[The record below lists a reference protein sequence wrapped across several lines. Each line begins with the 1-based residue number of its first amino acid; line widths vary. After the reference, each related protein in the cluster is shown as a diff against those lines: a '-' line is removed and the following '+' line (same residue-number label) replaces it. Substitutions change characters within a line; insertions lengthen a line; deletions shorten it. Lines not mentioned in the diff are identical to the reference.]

1 MQNFKR
7 DTFIKK
13 GEEHISNRF
22 KNKRNLNDIFD
33 LTFAFNPEKK
43 IVSKNYICNLFNWNN
58 KIPIIVVFA
67 NNIFDGVFEKRIS
80 IFQDNYI
87 WLKETLKYLCQNKNI
102 NILIK
107 KHPTEYEITKLK
119 DKTETVVNNYKFKNN
134 NLSIFP
140 ENVHPS
146 SILNFAKCVFTE
158 HGTAGLEYSCFGIPA
173 IVTGD
178 AIYYRTGFALEP
190 RILMN
195 INDLFQ
201 KFMKYLH
208 LVKSKLKKLN
218 YLLFMILN

>member
-33 LTFAFNPEKK
+33 LTFAFNPEK

-87 WLKETLKYLCQNKNI
+87 LLKETLKYLCQNKNI

-107 KHPTEYEITKLK
+107 KHPQNMKLQ
-119 DKTETVVNNYKFKNN
+119 
-134 NLSIFP
+134 S
-140 ENVHPS
+140 
-146 SILNFAKCVFTE
+146 
-158 HGTAGLEYSCFGIPA
+158 
-173 IVTGD
+173 
-178 AIYYRTGFALEP
+178 
-190 RILMN
+190 
-195 INDLFQ
+195 
-201 KFMKYLH
+201 
-208 LVKSKLKKLN
+208 
-218 YLLFMILN
+218 